1 MRKLLIIDLLKVLVF
16 LLVGGILFWGI
27 SNVLLEKSTYDKYRN
42 YMVQE
47 DVDILILGSSH
58 SNGGIAPDIMR
69 DWFQENKEMN
79 VSIYNYSIWGM
90 RIEQMNYFFKEALK
104 TQTPDV
110 LILETFSFVPI
121 ADEHREI
128 LARRAFDMLPLSLNK
143 IEAIQYCVNEDYLSY
158 YIPFIKYHTRWK
170 ELSSK
175 DIQLLYDETLWENS
189 GTVCAYQEG
198 EMEEE
203 DDYFTVDLSSC
214 SDIQEITPT
223 QEESF
228 EEILETAE
236 EKNIKVILVSV
247 PFKNQLGM
255 DSIEMVKINNYLKDN
270 YVDDENVFMLDM
282 NRMYKELDF
291 SYKDLYNEGHV
302 NTVGAYKVTECLLEY
317 MDQIIDMELL
327 IE

>member
-1 MRKLLIIDLLKVLVF
+1 
-16 LLVGGILFWGI
+16 
-27 SNVLLEKSTYDKYRN
+27 
-42 YMVQE
+42 
-47 DVDILILGSSH
+47 
-58 SNGGIAPDIMR
+58 
-69 DWFQENKEMN
+69 
-79 VSIYNYSIWGM
+79 
-90 RIEQMNYFFKEALK
+90 
-104 TQTPDV
+104 
-110 LILETFSFVPI
+110 
-121 ADEHREI
+121 
-128 LARRAFDMLPLSLNK
+128 
-143 IEAIQYCVNEDYLSY
+143 
-158 YIPFIKYHTRWK
+158 
-170 ELSSK
+170 
-175 DIQLLYDETLWENS
+175 
-189 GTVCAYQEG
+189 
-198 EMEEE
+198 MEEE